1 MKKIQVIKNKKLSN
15 LLKKKIFKLK
25 SSYWN
30 FNLHQQN
37 IWHKKNIFDD
47 DIHII
52 LKFEQDVI
60 GYVMLRSREFF
71 YLKNSNKKKKF
82 LYFDTLIID
91 KSFRG
96 LNYSNILMKK
106 TINLSKRL
114 NVPMFLICKKETIK
128 FYKKYKW
135 KLLNK
140 NNVKIV
146 DHKSNNYIMCFDK
159 FQNKKINKNKINI
172 YINPY
177 KL

>member
-60 GYVMLRSREFF
+60 GYVMLRVGNFLS
-71 YLKNSNKKKKF
+71 KNPNKKKF

-140 NNVKIV
+140 K
-146 DHKSNNYIMCFDK
+146 M
-159 FQNKKINKNKINI
+159 
-172 YINPY
+172 
-177 KL
+177 

>member
-1 MKKIQVIKNKKLSN
+1 
-15 LLKKKIFKLK
+15 
-25 SSYWN
+25 
-30 FNLHQQN
+30 
-37 IWHKKNIFDD
+37 
-47 DIHII
+47 
-52 LKFEQDVI
+52 
-60 GYVMLRSREFF
+60 
-71 YLKNSNKKKKF
+71 
-82 LYFDTLIID
+82 
-91 KSFRG
+91 
-96 LNYSNILMKK
+96 MKK

>member
-1 MKKIQVIKNKKLSN
+1 M
-15 LLKKKIFKLK
+15 
-25 SSYWN
+25 N
-30 FNLHQQN
+30 FNLYQQN

-71 YLKNSNKKKKF
+71 YLKNINKKKKF

-140 NNVKIV
+140 K
-146 DHKSNNYIMCFDK
+146 M
-159 FQNKKINKNKINI
+159 
-172 YINPY
+172 
-177 KL
+177 